1 MKLGR
6 SYLLKSIT
14 YTLKVRVLRV
24 WVNHESK
31 WISPNQPY
39 TLTTGNFNSRWQ
51 IVFEETGLP
60 YSIETFLGPGT
71 KVSILVNGVV
81 TWADLVRWESQS
93 GVRVAFFEI
102 PYLTAGAVV
111 VMDSVV
117 SPDGVTR
124 WKNIIS

>member
-6 SYLLKSIT
+6 SKLLASIT
-14 YTLKVRVLRV
+14 YTLQVDVVRVYV
-24 WVNHESK
+24 IHTQQ
-31 WISPNQPY
+31 WIDPAQPY

-60 YSIETFLGPGT
+60 YSIETFLGAGT
-71 KVSILVNGVV
+71 KVSIKVNGVV
-81 TWADLVRWESQS
+81 KWANLVRWESQS
-93 GVRVAFFEI
+93 GVRTAFFEI
-102 PYLTAGAVV
+102 PYLSSGDVV

-124 WKNIIS
+124 WKNAI

>member
-6 SYLLKSIT
+6 SKLLASIT
-14 YTLKVRVLRV
+14 YTLQVDVVRV
-24 WVNHESK
+24 WVNHTQQ
-31 WISPNQPY
+31 WISPAQPY

-71 KVSILVNGVV
+71 KVSIRVNGVV
-81 TWADLVRWESQS
+81 KWANLVRWESQG
-93 GVRVAFFEI
+93 GVRTAFFEI
-102 PYLTAGAVV
+102 SYLNSGDVV
-111 VMDSVV
+111 IMDSVV

-124 WKNIIS
+124 WKNTI